1 MGKSPNSSF
10 VLFAKIRYQI
20 TTRGYSMSH
29 PKDLV
34 VISEELKKM
43 KKETNEWEPEP
54 LYIEQYILPIN
65 PSGSNINSPNTDM
78 DIIESFIVS
87 FEV

>member
-1 MGKSPNSSF
+1 
-10 VLFAKIRYQI
+10 
-20 TTRGYSMSH
+20 MSH
-29 PKDLV
+29 LKDLV

-43 KKETNEWEPEP
+43 KKETKEWEPEP

-65 PSGSNINSPNTDM
+65 SSGSDNPERGTDL
-78 DIIESFIVS
+78 DILDSFIVT